1 MSETL
6 TVSEP
11 VVEVGADR
19 KQLDVMMPARDGVR
33 LATDFYFPEGHGPWP
48 ALVARTCYIK
58 DNPGLGRMADAY
70 NRRGYVLA
78 IQDVRGRG
86 KSEGEFAP
94 WRQEPN
100 DGYDT
105 FEWVARQSWSDGNIA
120 TQGASYSAQASWLT
134 ALTKPPSLKA
144 MVISTAPSD
153 PFVEFPTCGIT
164 LSMLLWY
171 SVTGNREMPAG
182 LREVDWTTVFKHLPL
197 ETMDEAAG
205 LSSKLWRDTMM
216 HPRLDEYWEPLRYQ
230 HRIHEIDIPVMH
242 ISGWYD
248 DEQIGTPLNYSRVST
263 GAPSEETRKRQRLLM
278 GPWGHAVNTTSKIGD
293 VEFGPDALIDLQR
306 RMIDFLDWSLGREQQ
321 LDTAPVRIFV
331 MGANRWRDE
340 KEWPLARAQYT
351 DYFLRSD
358 GVLDTTAPSRDEP
371 ADSYRYDPSDPTPFI
386 FDYGTLQIGGPDDY
400 AEVGKRADV
409 LTFTTP
415 PLTEDLEVTGPVR
428 ARLFVSSSAVDT
440 DFAALLVDVHPD
452 GFCQRLCD
460 GIVRARYREGVD
472 REVFME
478 AGQVYELDIDMWNTC
493 QVFKAGHQLR
503 LQVSS
508 AAFPKCD
515 RNLNTGEPIA
525 SSTRMEIAE
534 NSIWHDAAHPSSV
547 ILPVIPVPVRS
558 APPATSAGSQ
568 DQTSHD
574 APTSERAHEVLEQL
588 LAENGIPGAALAVIH
603 NGEVVATAAAGMANP
618 DTGLQV
624 TNDTIF
630 ESGSVGKV
638 YTATLVMQL
647 VDEGLVD
654 IEKPIVEYLPE
665 LRLADE
671 DARNSITARHLL
683 THTSGLDGD
692 KMGGPLY
699 GTEDDAIERYVADL
713 GDLSSLQRPGGYWA
727 YSNAGLVILGRLV
740 EVLRG
745 KSFRAALQDHL
756 FTPAGLTDTTSFT
769 AEFPGRELAFG
780 TAPGPDG
787 EVRVTGPGG
796 LGRAMVPAGGVMSTA
811 KDLAAFGQIHLAGGV
826 APNGTRILTEE
837 SVRAMQEPLVE
848 CPTRIP
854 ASHWGLG
861 WFMSLDHGPKVIGHD
876 GNTGGQTAFLRVIPD
891 KQISVALLTNR
902 DHVNELIIPLM
913 NRLIDGWAGTVTT
926 GARKPVDGLALD
938 LERYIGDYA
947 NIAGRN
953 TIHIVDGTLRLT
965 GSGMQG
971 LELLPAEEDV
981 FYTHV
986 AGIGDLEATFLDPDE
1001 KGRTQY
1007 LHFGGRISKRSDEPA
1022 ADDATEAEPV
1032 SPEVLRQVVGKYSVS
1047 GVTIEVKGT
1056 AGGGVILLQSGM
1068 EIPLKSE
1075 GGLKFSVPMQPGMSL
1090 EFVLGSDGFASEITS
1105 PAGTLTREAS

>member
-1 MSETL
+1 MSASVTEA
-6 TVSEP
+6 EP

-19 KQLDVMMPARDGVR
+19 KQFDVMMPARDGVH
-33 LATDFYFPEGHGPWP
+33 LATDFYFPEGDGPWP

-58 DNPGLGRMADAY
+58 DNPGLGRMAAAY
-70 NRRGYVLA
+70 NSRGYVLA

-86 KSEGEFAP
+86 KSEGDFAP

-105 FEWVARQSWSDGNIA
+105 FEWVARQPWSDGNIA

-134 ALTKPPSLKA
+134 ALAKPPSLKA

-182 LREVDWTTVFKHLPL
+182 LRETDWARVFRHLPL

-205 LSSKLWRDTMM
+205 LPSQLWRDAMQ
-216 HPRLDEYWEPLRYQ
+216 HPMRDDFWEPLRYQ
-230 HRIHEIDIPVMH
+230 HRIHEIDIPVLH
-242 ISGWYD
+242 VSGWYD
-248 DEQIGTPLNYSRVST
+248 DEQIGTPLNYSRMST
-263 GAPSEETRKRQRLLM
+263 GAPSEETRQRQRLLM
-278 GPWGHAVNTTSKIGD
+278 GPWGHAVNTTSKLGN
-293 VEFGPDALIDLQR
+293 VEFGPDALIDLQG
-306 RMIDFLDWSLGREQQ
+306 RMIDFLDWSLGRKEQI
-321 LDTAPVRIFV
+321 DTAPVRLFV

-340 KEWPLARAQYT
+340 KEWPLERAQYT
-351 DYFLRSD
+351 DYFLHSE
-358 GVLDTTAPSRDEP
+358 GGLDTTAPSSDEP
-371 ADSYRYDPSDPTPFI
+371 ADAYRYDPADPTPFL

-400 AEVGKRADV
+400 AEIGKRPDV

-415 PLTEDLEVTGPVR
+415 PLTEDLEVTGPVG

-440 DFAALLVDVHPD
+440 DFAAMLVDVHPD

-478 AGQVYELDIDMWNTC
+478 PGQVYELDIDMWNTC
-493 QVFKAGHQLR
+493 EVFKAGHQVR

-508 AAFPKCD
+508 AAFPKFD
-515 RNLNTGEPIA
+515 RNLNTGEPIFSA
-525 SSTRMEIAE
+525 TRMEVAE
-534 NSIWHDAAHPSSV
+534 NRIWHDPAHPSSV
-547 ILPVIPVPVRS
+547 VLPVIPVPVRS
-558 APPATSAGSQ
+558 APPATSA
-568 DQTSHD
+568 SHEK
-574 APTSERAHEVLEQL
+574 PTSGRAQQVLEEIL
-588 LAENGIPGAALAVIH
+588 EENGIPGAVLAVIH
-603 NGEVVATAAAGMANP
+603 DGEVIATAAAGMANP
-618 DTGLQV
+618 DTGLEV
-624 TNDTIF
+624 NDETIF

-654 IEKPIVEYLPE
+654 IDKPIVQYLPE

-671 DARNSITARHLL
+671 EARNAITARHLL

-713 GDLSSLQRPGGYWA
+713 GDLNSLQRPGGYWA

-740 EVLRG
+740 EALRG

-769 AEFPGRELAFG
+769 AEIPGRDLAFG
-780 TAPGPDG
+780 TAPGADG
-787 EVRVTGPGG
+787 KVRVTPPGG

-826 APNGTRILTEE
+826 AQNGTRILSEE

-902 DHVNELIIPLM
+902 DHVNEVIIPLM
-913 NRLIDGWAGTVTT
+913 NRLIDSWAGTVTT
-926 GARKPVDGLALD
+926 GARQPVPGLRLD
-938 LERYIGDYA
+938 LERYVGDYA

-953 TIHIVDGTLRLT
+953 SIHIVDGEMQLT

-986 AGIGDLEATFLDPDE
+986 AGIGDLEATFLERDE
-1001 KGRTQY
+1001 KGRAQY
-1007 LHFGGRISKRSDEPA
+1007 FHFGGRISKRSEEPA
-1022 ADDATEAEPV
+1022 PSAAAEAEPV
-1032 SPEVLRQVVGKYSVS
+1032 EPDVLRQVVGKYSIS

-1056 AGGGVILLQSGM
+1056 PAGGVIIIQSGM
-1068 EIPLKSE
+1068 EIALKPE
-1075 GGLKFSVPMQPGMSL
+1075 GGLKFSVPLQPGL
-1090 EFVLGSDGFASEITS
+1090 EVEFAPGPDGRATEIQT
-1105 PAGTLTREAS
+1105 PQGNLTRID